1 MALIRSPLSGWI
13 GGKMQLSQAIVPLIP
28 VHECYVEPFAGA
40 AKPGRDA
47 GRPRRSKK
55 GLRRPLSLASQEAM
69 RATAGAAR
77 PAVIDVLSAPVFWGG
92 SRPSRGLNQRY

>member
-1 MALIRSPLSGWI
+1 MKTTPASSLPEVWAAGDTTTRLSKGKDRSRS
-13 GGKMQLSQAIVPLIP
+13 
-28 VHECYVEPFAGA
+28 E
-40 AKPGRDA
+40 KPGRDA